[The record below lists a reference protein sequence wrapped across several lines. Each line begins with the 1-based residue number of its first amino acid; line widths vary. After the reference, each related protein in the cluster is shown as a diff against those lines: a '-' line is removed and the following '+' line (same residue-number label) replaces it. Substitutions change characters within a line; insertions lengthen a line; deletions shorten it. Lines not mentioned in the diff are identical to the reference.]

1 MRVFLTFMAVSAVLL
16 ASGCADFKRYRTGS
30 YQKGFSPHLYDY
42 GDSFP
47 ASFKG
52 KEWNPTAWPLSY
64 QDKNK
69 FTQNLFDSDIIRDQ
83 YIKGDAV
90 PVVVVGPNFYHL
102 SDLDQYRLCKS
113 LDMLY
118 GATTGKY
125 GHFLLQDWYSKEIIG
140 AYTKNGLDLR

>member
-1 MRVFLTFMAVSAVLL
+1 MRVFLTFVLASAVLA
-16 ASGCADFKRYRTGS
+16 ASGCADFKRHPASS
-30 YQKGFSPHLYDY
+30 YEKGFSPHLYSY

-52 KEWNPTAWPLSY
+52 KDWDPAAWPLSY
-64 QDKNK
+64 QDREK
-69 FTQNLFDSDIIRDQ
+69 FTQNLFDADIIRRQ
-83 YIKGDAV
+83 YIQGDQV

-102 SDLDQYRLCKS
+102 SDLDQQRVCKS

-125 GHFLLQDWYSKEIIG
+125 GHFVLTDWYSGAMIG
-140 AYTKNGLDLR
+140 DYTKNGLSLR